1 MMKQVTK
8 GRSKNYH
15 CYETDFTGHEW
26 QEIQNLKSS
35 TVNVVSEGRVQLIR
49 EHL

>member
-8 GRSKNYH
+8 GRSEHYH
-15 CYETDFTGHEW
+15 CYETDFTGHGW
-26 QEIQNLKSS
+26 QEIHNLKSS

-49 EHL
+49 EHI